1 VNRNLYL
8 WGGTFV
14 VLPFIYMTQVFDGAL
29 FPRLQALQL
38 GCLGVSL
45 SIAYSRKSVRIPA
58 GLAIATTV
66 WIGAM
71 GLSILQAV
79 NLTKAVHQ
87 FGHYL
92 TFALVPL
99 LMVWSLRQ
107 SHLPGLAKAV
117 TFASIPVS
125 LLGIAQYL
133 GLSPFDVPT
142 HAPPSAMFIH
152 RNAAAGYLTGIIPIA
167 WFCALT
173 SDKKMVWLTHA
184 VAGLLGMV
192 FLIFTRTRGA
202 WLGAILALVV
212 VVFLARFFCS
222 SVQLTKR
229 TVRERFVL
237 IGLAF
242 FVIIG
247 ALAAPDRISSDDRP
261 AFDDKKPTA
270 VKALTSMLD
279 EGADRGRYG
288 LWINTAGMVK
298 NHLFLGVGLGNWEY
312 HYPAYARGDHVNI
325 NAAPRRPHND
335 LLWILSE
342 TGILGLLT
350 YLFLIAVTFRQ
361 ALQVIRVGAGGDRLF
376 ALAMLAVM
384 LAHLVDGMFNFPRE
398 RVGGASLFWLALG
411 SVWILVPNRGRLIEA
426 SPVWAL
432 PAAVVVAWFAY
443 TTWKQIEYDYH
454 HLRVHTAER
463 SGDWHT
469 VLTQGRKAVHY
480 GDYRANTWIAM
491 GRAHYRFGEIDDAIR
506 AQEKAISLHPNS
518 LNAHNNLGVA
528 YRKAGRASESIAS
541 LEQAIYL
548 YPGFVEARNNL
559 GNALRDVGRID
570 ESILELEALAARE
583 VRIPQVYVNLG
594 RSYIAKGDA
603 ARARRSFKA
612 ALEMSPNH
620 PAAIKAL
627 QTLGPETK
635 S

>member
-1 VNRNLYL
+1 MNRNLYF
-8 WGGTFV
+8 WGATFV
-14 VLPFIYMTQVFDGAL
+14 VVPFIYMTQVFDGAL
-29 FPRLQALQL
+29 LPRMQTLQL
-38 GCLGVSL
+38 GCLSISL
-45 SIAYSRKSVRIPA
+45 SIAYSRKRIRIPA
-58 GLAIATTV
+58 ELAVATAV

-71 GLSILQAV
+71 GLSTLQAV
-79 NLTKAVHQ
+79 NLTTAGLQ
-87 FGHYL
+87 FSHYL

-99 LMVWSLRQ
+99 LMFCSLRQ
-107 SHLPGLAKAV
+107 SHLRGLAQAV

-142 HAPPSAMFIH
+142 HAPPSALFFH
-152 RNAAAGYLTGIIPIA
+152 RNAAAGYLTAIIPIA
-167 WFCALT
+167 WLCALT
-173 SDKKMVWLTHA
+173 SDRKLLWVTHA
-184 VAGLLGMV
+184 VAGLLGMA

-202 WLGAILALVV
+202 WLGAILALIV
-212 VVFLARFFCS
+212 VVFLARFYCS
-222 SVQLTKR
+222 RIQLTQR
-229 TVRERFVL
+229 TARERVAL
-237 IGLAF
+237 AGLAF
-242 FVIIG
+242 FVIVG
-247 ALAAPDRISSDDRP
+247 ALASPDRISSNDRP

-288 LWINTAGMVK
+288 LWRNTASMVK
-298 NHLFLGVGLGNWEY
+298 DHPLLGVGLGNWEY
-312 HYPAYARGDHVNI
+312 HYPAYARGDHVNV

-342 TGILGLLT
+342 TGVLGLLA

-361 ALQVIRVGAGGDRLF
+361 ALQVIRVGSGGDRLF

-384 LAHLVDGMFNFPRE
+384 VAHLVDGMFNFPRE

-411 SVWILVPNRGRLIEA
+411 SVWMLVPNRGRQIET
-426 SPVWAL
+426 SPIWAL
-432 PAAVVVAWFAY
+432 PAAAVVAWFAY
-443 TTWKQIEYDYH
+443 TTWTQIEYDYH

-491 GRAHYRFGEIDDAIR
+491 GRARYRFGEIDDAIR
-506 AQEKAISLHPNS
+506 AHEKAISLHPNS

-528 YRKAGRASESIAS
+528 YRKAGRANEAIAS
-541 LEQAIYL
+541 FEQAIVL
-548 YPGFVEARNNL
+548 YPGFVETRNNL

-570 ESILELEALAARE
+570 ESILELEALVARE
-583 VRIPQVYVNLG
+583 VQIPQVYINLG
-594 RSYIAKGDA
+594 LSYIAKGDA
-603 ARARRSFKA
+603 ARARHSFKT

-627 QTLGPETK
+627 STLGPETK